1 MIIIAE
7 SGSTKTNWL
16 AEDGQLYETIGLNPL
31 FHTSDSIYNV
41 LVKHEQLSALKDKF
55 SSVFFYG
62 ASCSS
67 DDRNKT
73 VKDALLRFFDKA
85 SLIEVDHDMNAA
97 AIATYTGKPGIA
109 CILGTGSNA
118 CFYDGKEIHQEGAP
132 GLGYVLGDEGSG
144 AYFGKKLLS
153 LFLYNELPASTMAIM
168 KEQYGLEKEIIIGNV
183 YKKPHA
189 NIYLASFAK
198 LMTDTPDRDFMRQL
212 AREGFTEFFQ
222 HHVRCYKDYKQYP
235 VHFVGSIAY
244 FFKEDL
250 KAVADSFGCELG
262 IVDRNPVYRLLE
274 HHLKQQ
280 ASQ

>member
-16 AEDGQLYETIGLNPL
+16 AEDGKLYETIGLNPL
-31 FHTSDSIYNV
+31 FHTSESIYNEI
-41 LVKHEQLSALKDKF
+41 VKNKELYALKDKF
-55 SSVFFYG
+55 SHVFFYG

-67 DDRNKT
+67 DERNK
-73 VKDALLRFFDKA
+73 VVHDALLRLFDKA
-85 SLIEVDHDMNAA
+85 SIIEVDHDMNAA

-118 CFYDGKEIHQEGAP
+118 CFYDGKELRQEGSP

-144 AYFGKKLLS
+144 AHFGKKLLS
-153 LFLYNELPASTMAIM
+153 LFLYNELPAATMKIM
-168 KEQYGLEKEIIIGNV
+168 AEQYKLEKEVIIENV

-198 LMTDTPDRDFMRQL
+198 VMSETPDREFMSGL
-212 AREGFTEFFQ
+212 AKEGFTEFFQ
-222 HHVRCYKDYKQYP
+222 HHVRCYQNYQQYP

-244 FFKEDL
+244 FFKEEL
-250 KAVADSFGCELG
+250 KAVAEKFGCELG

-274 HHLKQQ
+274 YHLKQQ